1 MSESWF
7 NSLAQIEWSPEW
19 ATAATL
25 VVALIAAF
33 VVRRVVLNL
42 LARFFDALAARSPSL
57 EEKKRIATLARVLR
71 HAASLTLIIVAV
83 LVGLNTIGVS
93 IAPIL
98 GAAGVAGVA
107 IGFGAQSLVKDF
119 FSGMFLLLENQIRVG
134 DVVEI
139 AGKTGVVEELTL
151 RRTKLR
157 SFDGAVHYVSNGL
170 ITTVSNFSTE
180 FAFAVA
186 DVGVSYREDLDHVYS
201 VMRATAAELRTD
213 SSFSAAIVDALD
225 IAGVEQLAD
234 SAIVIRCRM
243 KTLPAEQWRVRRE
256 FLKRL
261 KLAFD
266 REGISIPYP
275 HRMLI
280 QEPPPVREALAR
292 DQLARDRD
300 EPNQR

>member
-1 MSESWF
+1 MFESLLEF
-7 NSLAQIEWSPEW
+7 FAHTEWSPQW

-25 VVALIAAF
+25 VAVLIAAF
-33 VVRRVVLNL
+33 VVRRVLLNL
-42 LARFFDALAARSPSL
+42 LARFFVALAARSPAL
-57 EEKKRIATLARVLR
+57 EERKRIQTLARVLR
-71 HAASLTLIIVAV
+71 HAASLTLIVVAV

-186 DVGVSYREDLDHVYS
+186 DVSVSYREDLDHVYS
-201 VMRATAAELRTD
+201 VMRATAATLRED
-213 SSFSAAIVDALD
+213 EMFRLAIVDALE

-234 SAIVIRCRM
+234 SAIVVRCRM

-261 KLAFD
+261 KIAFD

-275 HRMLI
+275 HRMLV
-280 QEPPPVREALAR
+280 QEPVPAR
-292 DQLARDRD
+292 DPDTLPSR
-300 EPNQR
+300 

>member
-1 MSESWF
+1 MIESWLEYF
-7 NSLAQIEWSPEW
+7 AQTEWSPQW

-25 VVALIAAF
+25 VAVLIAAF
-33 VVRRVVLNL
+33 VARRVLLNV
-42 LARFFDALAARSPSL
+42 LARFFLALAARSPSH
-57 EEKKRIATLARVLR
+57 EERKRIETLARVLR
-71 HAASLTLIIVAV
+71 HAASLTLIVVAV
-83 LVGLNTIGVS
+83 LVGLNTVGVS

-157 SFDGAVHYVSNGL
+157 SFDGAVHYISNGL

-186 DVGVSYREDLDHVYS
+186 DVSVSYRDDLDHVYA
-201 VMRATAAELRTD
+201 VMRSTAATLRD
-213 SSFSAAIVDALD
+213 DDMFRAAIVDALE

-243 KTLPAEQWRVRRE
+243 KTVPAEQWRVRRE

-261 KLAFD
+261 KIAFD

-275 HRMLI
+275 HRMLV
-280 QEPPPVREALAR
+280 QEQIPTRGERDTQPAR
-292 DQLARDRD
+292 
-300 EPNQR
+300 

>member
-1 MSESWF
+1 MIESWLEYF
-7 NSLAQIEWSPEW
+7 AQTEWSPQW

-25 VVALIAAF
+25 VAVLIAAF
-33 VVRRVVLNL
+33 VARRVLLNV
-42 LARFFDALAARSPSL
+42 LARFFLALAARSPSH
-57 EEKKRIATLARVLR
+57 EERKRIETLARVLR
-71 HAASLTLIIVAV
+71 HAASLTLIVVAV
-83 LVGLNTIGVS
+83 LVGLNTVGVS

-157 SFDGAVHYVSNGL
+157 SFDGAVHYISNGL

-186 DVGVSYREDLDHVYS
+186 DVSVSYRDDLDHVYA
-201 VMRATAAELRTD
+201 VMRSTAATLRDDDMFRT
-213 SSFSAAIVDALD
+213 AIVDALE

-243 KTLPAEQWRVRRE
+243 KTVPAEQWRVRRE

-261 KLAFD
+261 KIAFD

-275 HRMLI
+275 HRMLV
-280 QEPPPVREALAR
+280 QEQIPAR
-292 DQLARDRD
+292 GERDTQPAR
-300 EPNQR
+300 

>member
-1 MSESWF
+1 MVESWLEYF
-7 NSLAQIEWSPEW
+7 AHTEWSPQW

-25 VVALIAAF
+25 IAVLIAAF
-33 VVRRVVLNL
+33 VVRRVLLNV
-42 LARFFDALAARSPSL
+42 LARFFVALAARSPSR
-57 EEKKRIATLARVLR
+57 EEQKRIETLARVIR
-71 HAASLTLIIVAV
+71 HAVSLTLIVVAV
-83 LVGLNTIGVS
+83 LVGLNTVGVS

-186 DVGVSYREDLDHVYS
+186 DVSVSYREDLDHVYS
-201 VMRATAAELRTD
+201 VMRSTAAELREDPGFQT
-213 SSFSAAIVDALD
+213 AIVDALE

-243 KTLPAEQWRVRRE
+243 KTVPAEQWKVRRE

-275 HRMLI
+275 HRMLV
-280 QEPPPVREALAR
+280 QESPIAREAGPRER
-292 DQLARDRD
+292 DPSAGR
-300 EPNQR
+300 

>member
-1 MSESWF
+1 MIESWLEYF
-7 NSLAQIEWSPEW
+7 AQTEWSPQW

-25 VVALIAAF
+25 VAVLIAAF
-33 VVRRVVLNL
+33 VARRVLLNV
-42 LARFFDALAARSPSL
+42 LARFFLALAARSPSH
-57 EEKKRIATLARVLR
+57 EERKRIETLARVLR
-71 HAASLTLIIVAV
+71 HAASLTLIVVAV
-83 LVGLNTIGVS
+83 LVGLNTVGVS

-186 DVGVSYREDLDHVYS
+186 DVSVSYREDLDHVYA
-201 VMRATAAELRTD
+201 VMRSTAATLRD
-213 SSFSAAIVDALD
+213 DDMFRAAIVDALE

-243 KTLPAEQWRVRRE
+243 KTVPAEQWRVRRE

-261 KLAFD
+261 KIAFD

-275 HRMLI
+275 HRMLV
-280 QEPPPVREALAR
+280 QEQIPTRGERDTQPAR
-292 DQLARDRD
+292 
-300 EPNQR
+300 

>member
-1 MSESWF
+1 MESWLEYF
-7 NSLAQIEWSPEW
+7 AQTEWSPQW

-25 VVALIAAF
+25 VAVLIAAF
-33 VVRRVVLNL
+33 VARRVLLNV
-42 LARFFDALAARSPSL
+42 LARFFLALAARSPSH
-57 EEKKRIATLARVLR
+57 EERKRIETLARVLR
-71 HAASLTLIIVAV
+71 HAASLTLIVVAV
-83 LVGLNTIGVS
+83 LVGLNTVGVS

-157 SFDGAVHYVSNGL
+157 SFDGAVHYISNGL

-186 DVGVSYREDLDHVYS
+186 DVSVSYREDLDHVYA
-201 VMRATAAELRTD
+201 VMRSTAATLRD
-213 SSFSAAIVDALD
+213 DDMFRAAIVDALE

-243 KTLPAEQWRVRRE
+243 KTVPAEQWRVRRE

-261 KLAFD
+261 KIAFD

-275 HRMLI
+275 HRMLV
-280 QEPPPVREALAR
+280 QEQIPTRGERDTQPAR
-292 DQLARDRD
+292 
-300 EPNQR
+300 